1 MHPRGW
7 YNRFTM
13 CKHQLTLVVGC
24 SYAQE
29 ASFITKT
36 NDPEGF
42 NIIDLLAYGSLG
54 HALGFFLLACSS
66 LGTKPIPF

>member
-1 MHPRGW
+1 M
-7 YNRFTM
+7 
-13 CKHQLTLVVGC
+13 LAC

-42 NIIDLLAYGSLG
+42 NIIDLMAYGSLG